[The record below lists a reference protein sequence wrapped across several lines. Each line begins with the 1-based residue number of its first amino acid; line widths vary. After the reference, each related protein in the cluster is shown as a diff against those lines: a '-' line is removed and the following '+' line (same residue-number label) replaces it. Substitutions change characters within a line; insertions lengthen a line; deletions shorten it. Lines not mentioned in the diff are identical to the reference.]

1 MGFGSGISTQYC
13 TTFVL
18 NYTVSQIFLLLT
30 KNMNPYKR
38 KKLLAHVAIT
48 LCGTICLLTPAL
60 AQRDNVWEQSRK
72 FTDILNIIKRNYVD
86 TVNANNLTEQ
96 AIRGLLSTLDPHS
109 VYLPPRA
116 QRLENERFVGYAG
129 IGIQFRLLN
138 DSITVLSPTIGGP
151 SDRLGIR
158 CNDKIVKI
166 NNEPAV
172 GIPTEEVP
180 RKLRGHAGT
189 KVSVLIKREGV
200 KDLIP
205 VTITRET
212 VPNHSVDAGYI
223 IPGTDVGYVYVNK
236 FGANTAEDVRQSA
249 LALKAKGMK
258 KMVLDLRWNG
268 GGLLAQAYALAD
280 EFISA
285 GKLIV
290 FTKARSEELS
300 ERYVSTRGGVLENIP
315 LVILINHASASASE
329 IVAGAIQDLDR
340 GLVVGETSFG
350 KGLVQM
356 PFLLPDSSALR
367 LTIAH
372 YYTPSGRCIQRP
384 YDDKKKYFALEGRED
399 LSEGENLTHRGEK
412 DSTRPKYKTS
422 SGRLVF
428 GGGGIVPDYVVKPDT
443 LSKLRIAIN
452 RSPVLPE
459 LIESY
464 ILQKGNFIKETYNND
479 IAAFLQ
485 NYQVDA
491 DMMEHF
497 TALLTKN
504 NIPWTKEDLQTEEVA
519 VKRQIKAFI
528 TTYIWSTSVEF
539 VAAYAN
545 NKELDRAVELFP
557 EAMKV
562 ARDMVKQ

>member
-1 MGFGSGISTQYC
+1 
-13 TTFVL
+13 
-18 NYTVSQIFLLLT
+18 
-30 KNMNPYKR
+30 MNPIKQIR
-38 KKLLAHVAIT
+38 LLMRIT
-48 LCGTICLLTPAL
+48 IIVCCALSTTLTAQT
-60 AQRDNVWEQSRK
+60 QRDNVWEQSRK

-86 TVNANNLTEQ
+86 TVNANSLTEQ

-109 VYLPPRA
+109 VYLPQRA

-129 IGIQFRLLN
+129 IGVQFRLIN
-138 DSITVLSPTIGGP
+138 DSITVLAPTIGGP

-166 NNEPAV
+166 NNEQAV
-172 GIPTEEVP
+172 GIKSDEVP
-180 RKLRGHAGT
+180 KKLKGHAGT

-200 KDLIP
+200 KELIP
-205 VTITRET
+205 VTITREN
-212 VPNHSVDAGYI
+212 VPNRSVDAAYI
-223 IPGTDVGYVYVNK
+223 IPGTDIGYVYVNK
-236 FGANTAEDVRQSA
+236 FGAQTAEDVRQAA
-249 LALKAKGMK
+249 LMLKTKGMK
-258 KMVLDLRWNG
+258 KMMLDLRWNG
-268 GGLLAQAYALAD
+268 GGLLGQAYALAD

-300 ERYVSTRGGVLENIP
+300 ERYVSTRGGVLENLP

-384 YDDKKKYFALEGRED
+384 YDDKKKYFALEGREE
-399 LSEGENLTHRGEK
+399 LNEGENLTHQGEK

-428 GGGGIVPDYVVKPDT
+428 GGGGIVPDYVVKPDS

-452 RSPVLPE
+452 RSSVLPE
-459 LIESY
+459 LVESY
-464 ILQKGNFIKETYNND
+464 VLQNGTSLKETYNND
-479 IAAFLQ
+479 IAVFLQ
-485 NYQVDA
+485 NYQVDS
-491 DMMEHF
+491 DMMSRF
-497 TALLTKN
+497 TELLTKN
-504 NIPWTKEDLQTEEVA
+504 KVTWTQEELQKEEA
-519 VKRQIKAFI
+519 AIKRQIKAFI
-528 TTYIWSTSVEF
+528 TTYIWSTSLEF
-539 VAAYAN
+539 VASYTS
-545 NKELDRAVELFP
+545 NKEVDRAVELFP
-557 EAMKV
+557 EAAKI